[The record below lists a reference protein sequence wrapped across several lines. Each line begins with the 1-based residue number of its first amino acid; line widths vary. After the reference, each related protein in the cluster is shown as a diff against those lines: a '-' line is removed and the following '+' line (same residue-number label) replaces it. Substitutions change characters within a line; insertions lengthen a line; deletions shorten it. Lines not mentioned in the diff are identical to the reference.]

1 MRVALLA
8 LIALLL
14 PVTPTAAQQKMNMP
28 GMNMPG
34 MNMPAKSTPGGS
46 MPGMDMDEVFSKV
59 PFRPGMGDLMT
70 AFVQPR
76 HIKLGLAGA
85 AQNWNYA
92 AYELGE
98 LQEAF
103 DDIGKQVLKHGKL
116 DIAPAIASTV
126 KPAMDE
132 VDKAI
137 KAKDD
142 AAFTR
147 AYAGLT
153 DACNACHK
161 SADHPMIVI
170 KVPDARG
177 TAFPDQDFS
186 PPK

>member
-1 MRVALLA
+1 MRTPLVALA
-8 LIALLL
+8 AFALLTV
-14 PVTPTAAQQKMNMP
+14 PVVAQQKMNMP
-28 GMNMPG
+28 GMNMP
-34 MNMPAKSTPGGS
+34 AKS

-59 PFRPGMGDLMT
+59 PFRPGLGDLMT

-85 AQNWNYA
+85 AQNWDYA

-103 DDIGKQVLKHGKL
+103 DDIGKQIVKHGKL

-137 KAKDD
+137 KAKDT
-142 AAFTR
+142 AAFTK

-153 DACNACHK
+153 ASCDACHQ

-170 KVPDARG
+170 KVPDVSG
-177 TAFPDQDFS
+177 TAFPDQDFNPS
-186 PPK
+186 K